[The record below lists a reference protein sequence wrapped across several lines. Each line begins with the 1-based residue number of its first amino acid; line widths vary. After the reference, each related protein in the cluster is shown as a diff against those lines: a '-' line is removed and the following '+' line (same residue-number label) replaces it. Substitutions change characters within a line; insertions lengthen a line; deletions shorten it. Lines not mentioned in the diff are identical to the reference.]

1 MDIVAYIVAGAV
13 VGFAVGMTGV
23 GGGSLMTPILL
34 LFGFPP
40 HVAVGT
46 DLLYASITKS
56 GGVLVHRRQGTV
68 NWRVVFQLAAGSI
81 PASLVTV
88 YFLDRFF
95 SDGSAYSHLLTT
107 TLGVMLILTSIVLLF
122 RRKIIARSSHHESRG
137 VLAHL
142 QQHPAPY
149 TFSMGVLLGIMVT
162 LSSVGA
168 GAFGSAVLLL
178 LYPRFASIKVVGTDL
193 AHAVPLTLVAGLG
206 HLLLGNVDFY
216 LLGSLLIG
224 SLPAIYLGTR
234 LAARL
239 PEKVLQPL
247 LASALLCMGLKYAFF

>member
-40 HVAVGT
+40 HMAVGT

-68 NWRVVFQLAAGSI
+68 RWKIVFLLASGSI
-81 PASLVTV
+81 PASLITV
-88 YFLDRFF
+88 VVLNHFF
-95 SDGSAYSHLLTT
+95 QNSEAYGRLLTS
-107 TLGVMLILTSIVLLF
+107 TLGVMLILTSVVLLF
-122 RRKIIARSSHHESRG
+122 RKKIIAKSSQDHPVG
-137 VLAHL
+137 FLGHL
-142 QQHPAPY
+142 QRQSGRY
-149 TFSMGVLLGIMVT
+149 TFMLGVSLGIMVT

-168 GAFGSAVLLL
+168 GAFGAAILLL
-178 LYPRFASIKVVGTDL
+178 LYPRLPAINVVGTDL
-193 AHAVPLTLVAGLG
+193 AHAVPLTLVAGIG
-206 HLLLGNVDFY
+206 HLFLGNVDFY

-224 SLPAIYLGTR
+224 SLPAIYLGTK
-234 LAARL
+234 LATRL
-239 PEKVLQPL
+239 PEKFLQPL
-247 LASALLCMGLKYAFF
+247 LASTLLCMGLKYAFF